1 MLNNK
6 STLSILFSCFLLP
19 LPAFAVGG
27 NGATCNPSTANWGSC
42 SLAAVPFQSS
52 VTNSATIPGGTYT
65 SPFVASQS
73 NTKYTL
79 QGNITASGTA
89 ISVTGSYVIID
100 LNGYTITYNQSSPG
114 QGVVI
119 GGWNVH
125 HVSVRNGSIIQ
136 GAAKSEGDEYGNGN
150 NPVGEYSNSMHYTS
164 DNMHVANLYVR
175 YSGKDV
181 GGIHGAG
188 NNGLYEQNTI
198 EDTYQF
204 GTLKNRHSGIDALTG
219 VQNLTGAT
227 GNVYRYNTIKN
238 ARQRGI
244 YPGDSSTTYG
254 NNISLRTI
262 STNGYGVFGWAGKNY
277 KIYSNTITARG
288 EHPLGIGFVGEGSN
302 TAEIYDNYIDAKT
315 TALGDEYGSA
325 YSSNPSGTITGN
337 YAVGFRT
344 TWGGNNINFHDN
356 EIVISTDSKYVGTY
370 SPTGATA
377 YIDAGGRGLMVATPA
392 GETATFAN
400 NKITVLDKD
409 GTGRAYGIAC
419 TGNNE
424 SDKLY
429 FLNNT
434 VTSNI
439 ANIVIADEYGYCNGY
454 PLFAGNVLIK
464 SGSTASYKTYING
477 LGGYYT
483 GKARVVNST
492 YQNGASA
499 DSVNLNPAGDGV
511 VDVYFGTYSGSQYL
525 YNYRLH
531 DNSGSS
537 STLLKETFGSAK
549 TLSYTNPATMPPAAS
564 TPPTT
569 PPVTIPAPQGLIVK

>member
-1 MLNNK
+1 
-6 STLSILFSCFLLP
+6 
-19 LPAFAVGG
+19 
-27 NGATCNPSTANWGSC
+27 
-42 SLAAVPFQSS
+42 
-52 VTNSATIPGGTYT
+52 
-65 SPFVASQS
+65 
-73 NTKYTL
+73 
-79 QGNITASGTA
+79 
-89 ISVTGSYVIID
+89 
-100 LNGYTITYNQSSPG
+100 
-114 QGVVI
+114 
-119 GGWNVH
+119 
-125 HVSVRNGSIIQ
+125 
-136 GAAKSEGDEYGNGN
+136 
-150 NPVGEYSNSMHYTS
+150 
-164 DNMHVANLYVR
+164 
-175 YSGKDV
+175 
-181 GGIHGAG
+181 
-188 NNGLYEQNTI
+188 
-198 EDTYQF
+198 
-204 GTLKNRHSGIDALTG
+204 
-219 VQNLTGAT
+219 
-227 GNVYRYNTIKN
+227 
-238 ARQRGI
+238 
-244 YPGDSSTTYG
+244 
-254 NNISLRTI
+254 
-262 STNGYGVFGWAGKNY
+262 
-277 KIYSNTITARG
+277 
-288 EHPLGIGFVGEGSN
+288 
-302 TAEIYDNYIDAKT
+302 
-315 TALGDEYGSA
+315 
-325 YSSNPSGTITGN
+325 
-337 YAVGFRT
+337 
-344 TWGGNNINFHDN
+344 
-356 EIVISTDSKYVGTY
+356 
-370 SPTGATA
+370 
-377 YIDAGGRGLMVATPA
+377 MVATPA